1 MICHVVYSFA
11 VIVAQ
16 VSVDSFFHQ
25 AQVFKN
31 LPSFSTQFV
40 LLEMCKGFK
49 QNTQTYWNWESSC
62 FTEEWGHIQVDS
74 GRIWRF
80 FQLNIFIIKIVKVAA
95 IYTWILS
102 EFEDSFSSRLR
113 WIAIL
118 NKHKI
123 RFDKSEGSPEMW
135 PDSFIPIFRIAS
147 FLFPFLI
154 YQLSKR
160 SRGFVYF

>member
-62 FTEEWGHIQVDS
+62 FTREWGHIQVDS

-102 EFEDSFSSRLR
+102 EFEDFSAQDCSELQFSTSIKSELIKVKGVQKCDQILLFQYSELHLSFS
-113 WIAIL
+113 
-118 NKHKI
+118 
-123 RFDKSEGSPEMW
+123 
-135 PDSFIPIFRIAS
+135 
-147 FLFPFLI
+147 PF
-154 YQLSKR
+154 
-160 SRGFVYF
+160 